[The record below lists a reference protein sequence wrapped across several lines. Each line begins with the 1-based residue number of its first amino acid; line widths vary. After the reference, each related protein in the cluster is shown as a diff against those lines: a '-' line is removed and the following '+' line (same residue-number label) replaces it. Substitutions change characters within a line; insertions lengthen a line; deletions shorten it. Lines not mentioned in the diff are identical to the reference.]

1 MLLLFSAF
9 CSSSPIDARPTRCS
23 HLLSRS
29 QREDAAIP
37 TPWRRRGPTKAVA
50 AAVGT
55 FAPAD
60 GLLPDAARGCERL
73 AERGGSPARRAAW
86 RAACC
91 GSSRHSARYSY
102 PARGDQRAIRA
113 IEQQPIGAGCH
124 ACSDQGRRP
133 HSRRRARA
141 SVSGDGLQRSPY
153 DQVCVCVCVV
163 PFVRA
168 HVAQLPPPTMTMP
181 HAADTVVPG
190 ARNVASLHAVSRTSP
205 FTHGQNAVMQ
215 PWTSSRVAKPRRCR
229 AREGRRCASAGPKK
243 GGDAPTGRW
252 RTLVAWGRCGSPSK
266 LCWAACRPAGR
277 CSRGLIAGCQ
287 RPWWPLIT
295 GLAAEA
301 LLDGS
306 AGWRPT
312 IKRNGP
318 SYEGVPT
325 NSASAFGS
333 IEM

>member
-1 MLLLFSAF
+1 
-9 CSSSPIDARPTRCS
+9 
-23 HLLSRS
+23 
-29 QREDAAIP
+29 
-37 TPWRRRGPTKAVA
+37 
-50 AAVGT
+50 
-55 FAPAD
+55 
-60 GLLPDAARGCERL
+60 
-73 AERGGSPARRAAW
+73 
-86 RAACC
+86 
-91 GSSRHSARYSY
+91 
-102 PARGDQRAIRA
+102 
-113 IEQQPIGAGCH
+113 
-124 ACSDQGRRP
+124 
-133 HSRRRARA
+133 
-141 SVSGDGLQRSPY
+141 
-153 DQVCVCVCVV
+153 
-163 PFVRA
+163 
-168 HVAQLPPPTMTMP
+168 MTLP
-181 HAADTVVPG
+181 HAADTFVPG

-243 GGDAPTGRW
+243 GGGAPTGRW

-301 LLDGS
+301 LLVGS

-333 IEM
+333 IILTRPSARAWVRPARRSGAAGGRSCVSYYTSPRRCVGEGWTGTS